1 MLSSGVMSPEI
12 QAFAAGFPATL
23 AHAALSLVLLAA
35 GAVIYVL
42 LSPYREIQEIRD
54 GNAAA
59 AVSFGGVLL
68 GLAVPLAFSL
78 AASTSIEELGL
89 WGVAIVAVQLL
100 LFRIVDFVLKGL
112 PQRVQEGETPAAV
125 VLVAA
130 KLACALLLA
139 AAVAG

>member
-1 MLSSGVMSPEI
+1 MTPEI

-23 AHAALSLVLLAA
+23 AHAAVSLILLGL
-35 GAVIYVL
+35 GAVLYSV
-42 LSPYREIQEIRD
+42 LSPYREISEIRD
-54 GNAAA
+54 GNTAA
-59 AVSFGGVLL
+59 AVSFGGVLI
-68 GLAVPLAFSL
+68 GLAAPLALSL

-89 WGVAIVAVQLL
+89 WGIAVVAVQLL

-112 PQRVQEGETPAAV
+112 PQRVQEGEISAAV

-130 KLACALLLA
+130 KLACAVLLS

>member
-1 MLSSGVMSPEI
+1 MTPEI
-12 QAFAAGFPATL
+12 QAFSAGFPATL
-23 AHAALSLVLLAA
+23 AHAAVSLILLGA
-35 GAVIYVL
+35 GAAIYAL
-42 LSPYREIQEIRD
+42 MTPHREIQEIRD

-78 AASTSIEELGL
+78 TASTSIEELGL

-100 LFRIVDFVLKGL
+100 LFRVVDFVLKGL
-112 PQRVQEGETPAAV
+112 PQRVQEGEVPAAV
-125 VLVAA
+125 VLVSA
-130 KLACALLLA
+130 KMACAILLA

>member
-1 MLSSGVMSPEI
+1 MTPEI
-12 QAFAAGFPATL
+12 QAFSAGFPATL
-23 AHAALSLVLLAA
+23 AHAAVSLVLLAL
-35 GAVIYVL
+35 GAVLYAVM
-42 LSPYREIQEIRD
+42 SPHREIGEIRD

-78 AASTSIEELGL
+78 AASTSIEELAL
-89 WGVAIVAVQLL
+89 WGVSVVAVQLL

-112 PQRVQEGETPAAV
+112 PQRVQEGEVPAAV
-125 VLVAA
+125 VLVSA
-130 KLACALLLA
+130 KMACALVLA